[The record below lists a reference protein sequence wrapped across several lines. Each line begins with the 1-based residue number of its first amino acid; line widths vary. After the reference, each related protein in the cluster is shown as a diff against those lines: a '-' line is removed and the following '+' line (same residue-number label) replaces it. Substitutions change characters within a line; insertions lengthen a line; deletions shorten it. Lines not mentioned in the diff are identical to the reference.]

1 MLGLDVQPQSLVN
14 VFAESDSPGVSA
26 LLIFFAVVVA
36 PVTEELVFRR
46 GFFRFARQHLPRWA
60 ALLVPALIF
69 AALHQ
74 NLASFAPLVVLTMW
88 MGIYPSS
95 FSRFWEASVA
105 AMVKHHRAAID
116 TAVKLAELA
125 Q

>member
-1 MLGLDVQPQSLVN
+1 
-14 VFAESDSPGVSA
+14 
-26 LLIFFAVVVA
+26 
-36 PVTEELVFRR
+36 
-46 GFFRFARQHLPRWA
+46 
-60 ALLVPALIF
+60 
-69 AALHQ
+69 
-74 NLASFAPLVVLTMW
+74 MW